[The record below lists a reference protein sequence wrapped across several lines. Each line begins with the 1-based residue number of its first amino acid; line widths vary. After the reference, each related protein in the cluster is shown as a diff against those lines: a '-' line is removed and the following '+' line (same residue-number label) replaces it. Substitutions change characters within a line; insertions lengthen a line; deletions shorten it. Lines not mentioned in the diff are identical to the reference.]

1 MIGSMIARLRRQKL
15 DFWVEWSSTIVLITG
30 VLLTSLNV
38 YPANLVFNFVG
49 NLGWFVI
56 GFLWRKYS
64 LIVVQTVILAIY
76 FGGITSNARAL
87 FGIS

>member
-1 MIGSMIARLRRQKL
+1 MTQGFIGALRGRDL
-15 DFWVEWSSTIVLITG
+15 SFWVEWTSTAILITG

-38 YPANLVFNFVG
+38 YPLNLVFNFAG

-64 LIVVQTVILAIY
+64 LIVVQTVILVIY
-76 FGGITSNARAL
+76 LGGLASNAPRF
-87 FGIS
+87 FGS

>member
-1 MIGSMIARLRRQKL
+1 MLSDFVSYLRGRGP
-15 DFWVEWSSTIVLITG
+15 DFWIEWSSTAILITG

-56 GFLWRKYS
+56 GFMWRKYS

-76 FGGITSNARAL
+76 FGGIASNLPRL
-87 FGIS
+87 MGD